1 MDSVDSS
8 ELMSCAR
15 EVRPARAGCATGL
28 PASGAIASEPM
39 TGDDLRE
46 RLRTGEPVLMPG
58 VWDALSVRLSA
69 AAGFDTVFLSG
80 YSVAGT
86 QLGLPDLG
94 YVTQSEMAEVAQR
107 VCRAAPD
114 TMVVVD
120 GDTGHGNALNTVR
133 TIEMWEQAGA
143 TGIFI
148 EDQVWPK
155 RCGHMEGKQVVPA
168 DEWLAKL
175 RAAVEH
181 RQHLFV
187 TARTDARAAVDL
199 EEAIA
204 RARAAADLGVDA
216 VFVEAPESI
225 AELEKVTAA
234 VPDTVRVANMIETG
248 KTPLLTPSELHDLG
262 YDLIVSP
269 LSGLFSAAQALK
281 ETLEILHREG
291 TLRDH
296 LDRLVTFEEFGE
308 VVDAPGHF
316 ALDDRYRV
324 D

>member
-1 MDSVDSS
+1 
-8 ELMSCAR
+8 
-15 EVRPARAGCATGL
+15 
-28 PASGAIASEPM
+28 
-39 TGDDLRE
+39 
-46 RLRTGEPVLMPG
+46 MPG

-94 YVTQSEMAEVAQR
+94 YLTQAEMAEVARR
-107 VCRAAPD
+107 VCRASPE

-120 GDTGHGNALNTVR
+120 GDTGHGNALNTIRTVR
-133 TIEMWEQAGA
+133 LWEEAGA
-143 TGIFI
+143 AGIFL

-155 RCGHMEGKQVVPA
+155 RCGHMEGKEVVPR

-181 RQHLFV
+181 REHLFV

-199 EEAIA
+199 EEAVE

-216 VFVEAPESI
+216 VFVEAPESV
-225 AELEKVTAA
+225 AELEKVAAA
-234 VPDTVRVANMIETG
+234 VPGVVRVANMIETG
-248 KTPLLTPSELHDLG
+248 KTPLLTPAELHDLG

-269 LSGLFSAAQALK
+269 LTGLYSATRALK
-281 ETLEILHREG
+281 ETLALLREKG
-291 TLRDH
+291 TLRDD
-296 LDRLVTFEEFGE
+296 LDRLVSFEEFGE
-308 VVDAPGHF
+308 VVDASRHF
-316 ALDDRYRV
+316 DLDRRYRQ
-324 D
+324 